1 MAVNALISAFIVFF
15 LIAIICRIAGYDFR
29 IVHSGG
35 EIGILSHDSKYE
47 LVEMTDD
54 TGRYLLYTI
63 VQPYNSK
70 DPKTLDSGPQTRFVT
85 DDFWYAARYISAYG
99 WKELMISIS
108 ILQTPE
114 HMYITMTATR
124 GFLNR
129 QETTPFLCRLY
140 SNCPLPNSSG
150 AAVSLS
156 FRRLM

>member
-85 DDFWYAARYISAYG
+85 DDFWYAARYISGYG
-99 WKELMISIS
+99 WKEG
-108 ILQTPE
+108 TYDF
-114 HMYITMTATR
+114 YIHSTDTGTHVYHYD
-124 GFLNR
+124 GNTWIP
-129 QETTPFLCRLY
+129 Q
-140 SNCPLPNSSG
+140 
-150 AAVSLS
+150 
-156 FRRLM
+156 